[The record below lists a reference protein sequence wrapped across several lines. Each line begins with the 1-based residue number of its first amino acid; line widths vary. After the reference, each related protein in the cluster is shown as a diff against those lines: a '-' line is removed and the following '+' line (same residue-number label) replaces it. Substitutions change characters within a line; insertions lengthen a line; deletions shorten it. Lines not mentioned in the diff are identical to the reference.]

1 MHVVVAHLGHHVVL
15 GALLPVGQALHLLYN
30 RLTAFHV
37 DASLEVNLQPSVVRA
52 RVEVAL
58 GEAALVQARPSLAVR
73 EGERALE
80 RTSHWLR
87 ASSEHGEHLRVPS
100 NVLTEGLER

>member
-15 GALLPVGQALHLLYN
+15 GALLPVGQALHLLHS

-58 GEAALVQARPSLAVR
+58 GEATLVQARPSLAVR

-80 RTSHWLR
+80 RASHWLR